1 MLSRV
6 MGEKQAT
13 EFLLDDV
20 SDRLGKLPLFNEAE
34 RSSWK
39 WAFHVNG
46 FLVNFCYFLN
56 PEVSN
61 KTKGTKRYKQNLFFL
76 KHCLM

>member
-1 MLSRV
+1 

-13 EFLLDDV
+13 EFLLDHV

-61 KTKGTKRYKQNLFFL
+61 KTKELRDPNKIYFF
-76 KHCLM
+76 